1 MVKRPFYPVVQYFYN
16 SIHYI
21 KSFVFMELIKSAY
34 KMAAVL
40 QDGGD
45 RDFLT

>member
-1 MVKRPFYPVVQYFYN
+1 MGLV
-16 SIHYI
+16 
-21 KSFVFMELIKSAY
+21 KSAY

-45 RDFLT
+45 RDFLTQNLMITI